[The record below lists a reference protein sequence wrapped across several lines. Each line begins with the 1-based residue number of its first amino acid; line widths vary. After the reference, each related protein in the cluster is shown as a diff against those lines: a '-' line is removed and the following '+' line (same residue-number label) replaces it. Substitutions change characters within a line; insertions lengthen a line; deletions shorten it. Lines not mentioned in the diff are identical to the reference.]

1 MNRFRF
7 LVAGVTLV
15 TTFILF
21 SCRSDDEALVPSE
34 ETVVITPSDEVDGAN
49 DSVPIVGFFLL
60 NEANMG
66 SNKASIDYFDYIKHL
81 SQKHLS

>member
-49 DSVPIVGFFLL
+49 DSVPIRRFFSV
-60 NEANMG
+60 ERG
-66 SNKASIDYFDYIKHL
+66 QYGK
-81 SQKHLS
+81 Q

>member
-60 NEANMG
+60 NEANM
-66 SNKASIDYFDYIKHL
+66 
-81 SQKHLS
+81 